1 MTSRL
6 LLLGLFAAAPLAAQQ
21 TGSAAEVVKQMTP
34 EERAQAQRK
43 LNAAAAVFYDG
54 PIDSAKSNLRSVLKV
69 MRDSMLAVEGEAARL
84 QRAASPAVRTAT
96 ARRLRNACLAA
107 ARTASVTQLKVA
119 PYRTSAELGDKVLAD
134 FRVTLTETG
143 KVMTDCDR
151 SLGTALTGT
160 GDLAAKV
167 RPVALTVSA
176 AAVRYETSAD
186 GVLRTLGI
194 PLRPRG
200 MPGGL

>member
-6 LLLGLFAAAPLAAQQ
+6 LLLGLLAAAPLAAQQ

-34 EERAQAQRK
+34 EERSQAQRK

-54 PIDSAKSNLRSVLKV
+54 PLDSAKTNMRSFLKV
-69 MRDSMLAVEGEAARL
+69 MRDSMLLVEGEAMRL
-84 QRAASPAVRTAT
+84 QRASSPAVRTAT

-107 ARTASVTQLKVA
+107 ARTVTVTQVKVA

-134 FRVTLTETG
+134 YRLTLSETG
-143 KVMTDCDR
+143 KAMTECDR
-151 SLGTALTGT
+151 SLGAALTSG
-160 GDLAAKV
+160 GDVAGRV
-167 RPVALTVSA
+167 RPIAATAAA
-176 AAVRYETSAD
+176 AAVRYEAIAD
-186 GVLRTLGI
+186 GVLRTLEI